1 MSEEHINELQGRIA
15 ELEDQLSALREE
27 LRDNQLDLWKARI
40 DDLEVQLRLGQMEAR
55 DDVAPVLDKL
65 RNLLLDARGQVDSAS
80 TSARD
85 ALRALADGVK
95 DATDR
100 LRNSINDAG
109 SALRG

>member
-1 MSEEHINELQGRIA
+1 MSEERINELQARIA
-15 ELEDQLSALREE
+15 EVEDQLAALREE

-55 DDVAPVLDKL
+55 DDIAPVLEKL
-65 RNLLLDARGQVDSAS
+65 RNLLLDARSQVNSAS

-85 ALRALADGVK
+85 ALRTLAEGVK

-100 LRNSINDAG
+100 LRSSITDAG